1 VRNASANAVSEE
13 AELLKSAA
21 ALRAGLSKLNRRLRS
36 QGESPGLGTT
46 ALSLLSGLYWSGPC
60 SASDL
65 AARVG
70 LQPQSLTRTL
80 HRLEE
85 QGLIDR
91 DTDDDDR
98 RRSTIVITE
107 SGLRLLHRHVRTR
120 EAWLADAMA
129 TKLSPTE
136 RQLLGMAAALL
147 DRLAEE

>member
-1 VRNASANAVSEE
+1 MSDE

-36 QGESPGLGTT
+36 HEEAPGVGTT

-85 QGLIDR
+85 RGLIDR
-91 DTDDDDR
+91 AIDDDDR
-98 RRSTIVITE
+98 RRSTIRITE
-107 SGLRLLHRHVRTR
+107 SGMRLLQRHVRTR

-129 TKLSPTE
+129 RKLSPAE
-136 RQLLGMAAALL
+136 CQILNLAAELLE
-147 DRLAEE
+147 RLADE